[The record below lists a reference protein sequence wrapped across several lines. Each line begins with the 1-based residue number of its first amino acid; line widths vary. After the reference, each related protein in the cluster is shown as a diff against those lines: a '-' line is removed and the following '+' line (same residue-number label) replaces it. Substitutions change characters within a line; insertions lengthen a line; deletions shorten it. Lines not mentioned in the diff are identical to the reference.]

1 MQTGDPDKCHV
12 DRNTHTDSENEIQS
26 LSSLDGQALASKIGL
41 QDNLNRKIIDDKNN
55 NNDNN
60 NIIIVTI
67 NNNNNITILVT
78 TVIAIVTTIMTTT
91 VTLNK
96 NKKMF

>member
-41 QDNLNRKIIDDKNN
+41 QDNLNRKIIDTNN